1 MTFFSILESIFIGPL
16 KLIFE
21 IIFGIA
27 NNFVGHPG
35 IAIIFLSLVM
45 NILVLPL
52 YKRADIMQ
60 EQTRDKEASLE
71 KGVTH
76 IKKAFS
82 GDERM
87 MILQTYYRQNNYK
100 PTDALN
106 GSVSLLLEIPF
117 FMAAYQFLSNLDI
130 LNGVSLGP
138 IKDLGVPDGLI
149 SIGGITLNLLPILM
163 TIINI
168 ISSYI
173 YLKGFPLKTKIQL
186 YGMAIFFLF
195 FLYTSPA
202 CLVFYW
208 TLNNL
213 FSLIKTIFY
222 KLKNPGK
229 ILNIITSIAGIG
241 FIGLTFI
248 YNTDSIKRK
257 IFLLSI
263 GLLLQLPLISSL
275 LKNRLPVKIL
285 EIKTKPNKAVF
296 VLGCLFISVLMGL
309 LIPSNFIAASP
320 QEYVDVTY
328 FYNPLWYIVNTLCL
342 SFGTFTVWCG
352 VFYWI
357 SNQKGKVI
365 FERIIWILAAIMLVN
380 YLFFGTNL
388 GIISA
393 SLQFEKGMV
402 FALGEHLINAGII
415 LILAALLYFVIKK
428 WQKALPLVLVV
439 AIIAV
444 SGMSAINIS
453 TANKSVNQISVEQN
467 DQSVPSIKLSKTNK
481 NVVVIMLD
489 RALGSYVPYI
499 FNEKPELKEKF
510 SGFTY
515 YDNVISYGP
524 FTNFGVPALYG
535 GYEYTPKSMN
545 ERSEKSL
552 SEKHNEALKLMPT
565 LFSQNGYNVT
575 FCDPT
580 YAGYQWISDLTIFD
594 DIPNTKAY
602 KTNGKFGEIKHKKAV
617 IDNNLR
623 NFFCFSFMKTM
634 PTSIQP
640 LIYNSGKYHQL
651 VTPESQSVYSTQS
664 INSKTTASGISA
676 TFMNSYNVLTG
687 LPNITSAEEN
697 EKGTFLLLTNDTT
710 HEPMLLQ
717 TPDYVPSNNVD
728 ISDYYIKNAD
738 KFTINGK
745 QLTLDD
751 SYKIIQY
758 QANVAAF
765 IQVANWLDYLREI
778 DVYDNTR
785 IILVSDHG
793 CAGTYFDNFIMDDGS
808 NKLKNTEYY
817 FPLLMVKDFDS
828 SKEIS
833 TSNEFMTNADVPY
846 LATKDII
853 SNPKNP
859 FTGNSITPDAKNGKQ
874 YIIVSNNWDIN
885 NNSGNTFTPSL
896 WASVE
901 KNIWNKSNWKFSEK
915 EAVNPIDVLK

>member
-275 LKNRLPVKIL
+275 LRNRLPVKIL

-357 SNQKGKVI
+357 STKKA
-365 FERIIWILAAIMLVN
+365 R
-380 YLFFGTNL
+380 
-388 GIISA
+388 
-393 SLQFEKGMV
+393 
-402 FALGEHLINAGII
+402 
-415 LILAALLYFVIKK
+415 LY
-428 WQKALPLVLVV
+428 
-439 AIIAV
+439 
-444 SGMSAINIS
+444 
-453 TANKSVNQISVEQN
+453 
-467 DQSVPSIKLSKTNK
+467 
-481 NVVVIMLD
+481 
-489 RALGSYVPYI
+489 
-499 FNEKPELKEKF
+499 LKELF
-510 SGFTY
+510 GF
-515 YDNVISYGP
+515 
-524 FTNFGVPALYG
+524 
-535 GYEYTPKSMN
+535 
-545 ERSEKSL
+545 
-552 SEKHNEALKLMPT
+552 
-565 LFSQNGYNVT
+565 
-575 FCDPT
+575 
-580 YAGYQWISDLTIFD
+580 
-594 DIPNTKAY
+594 
-602 KTNGKFGEIKHKKAV
+602 
-617 IDNNLR
+617 
-623 NFFCFSFMKTM
+623 
-634 PTSIQP
+634 
-640 LIYNSGKYHQL
+640 
-651 VTPESQSVYSTQS
+651 
-664 INSKTTASGISA
+664 
-676 TFMNSYNVLTG
+676 
-687 LPNITSAEEN
+687 
-697 EKGTFLLLTNDTT
+697 
-710 HEPMLLQ
+710 
-717 TPDYVPSNNVD
+717 
-728 ISDYYIKNAD
+728 
-738 KFTINGK
+738 
-745 QLTLDD
+745 
-751 SYKIIQY
+751 
-758 QANVAAF
+758 
-765 IQVANWLDYLREI
+765 
-778 DVYDNTR
+778 
-785 IILVSDHG
+785 
-793 CAGTYFDNFIMDDGS
+793 
-808 NKLKNTEYY
+808 
-817 FPLLMVKDFDS
+817 
-828 SKEIS
+828 
-833 TSNEFMTNADVPY
+833 
-846 LATKDII
+846 
-853 SNPKNP
+853 
-859 FTGNSITPDAKNGKQ
+859 
-874 YIIVSNNWDIN
+874 
-885 NNSGNTFTPSL
+885 
-896 WASVE
+896 
-901 KNIWNKSNWKFSEK
+901 
-915 EAVNPIDVLK
+915 